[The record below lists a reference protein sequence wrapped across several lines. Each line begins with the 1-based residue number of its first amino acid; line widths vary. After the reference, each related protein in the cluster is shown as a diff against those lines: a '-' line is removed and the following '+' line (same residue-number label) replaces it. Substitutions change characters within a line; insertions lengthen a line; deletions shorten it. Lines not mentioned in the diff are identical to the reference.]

1 MELWS
6 LRDRFQILLLILSKI
21 NFIHPGTRKK
31 NYGFSVISGETDVNS
46 LKSMLEA
53 QFGDDPKIEI

>member
-21 NFIHPGTRKK
+21 NFIHPDIRKK
-31 NYGFSVISGETDVNS
+31 NYGFPMISGETDINS
-46 LKSMLEA
+46 LKFMLEA
-53 QFGDDPKIEI
+53 KFGDDPKIEI